1 MPLFLDLSHFDPV
14 MIRKELLKKGGP
26 IRTTIELLKNFI
38 VLKER
43 DRSDEPEPAIITFD
57 NTMKHD
63 TLAFC

>member
-1 MPLFLDLSHFDPV
+1 MPLLLDLSHFDPV
-14 MIRKELLKKGGP
+14 KIRKELLQKGGP

-43 DRSDEPEPAIITFD
+43 KCSDKPEPAIIAFD